1 MHSLWESAVVGML
14 RRLADWVCRYPR
26 LFFYP
31 QAVLLVLSIGYTVAY
46 LQFQSNRSDL
56 VGEDKVY
63 HRNFQEYKREFLAQ
77 EELVAVVESEDME
90 KNRQFVERLGARL
103 LQETNLFTD
112 VMFNNDVKMMGKK
125 ALTFFPEPKLEELR
139 DTLHSYRPF
148 LQQFSGATNLQSLFR
163 MFNRQFRTAKR
174 EANEENKALVRAIPA
189 VERIVQQALDTLD
202 RPGTPPSPGLT
213 VLFNAGREAEKQ
225 IYLTFAGGRIYL
237 VMARACNPKLNPQ
250 AVQRL
255 RVLVREIK
263 REVPGVNA
271 ALTGEP
277 VLEFDEMR
285 QSQRDTTV
293 ATIVSLV
300 LCALIFI
307 YGYQESGRP
316 IKATICLVVGL
327 AYTMAYTTFWP
338 GHLNILTITFL
349 PMLVGLAVDF
359 GVHLVTRFEEELRR
373 GRSEREAMEKAIVF
387 TGQGIFTGCFTTAGA
402 FFAMGLTDFKGIK
415 EMGMI
420 CGGGL
425 LICLVPMMTLLPVLL
440 LRGRQN
446 VIDHQFRRD
455 MEKRARIERLWL
467 DRPILVI
474 GVTAVLC
481 LLALAR
487 FPRVYFDYNLLDLQS
502 KGLPAVVFERKLID
516 SAEKS
521 VLFCAV
527 ITPSLE
533 EAVQLQARIAK
544 LPAVATNYSMA
555 PYLLEDQRRK
565 LALIR
570 EIKQEL
576 TGIEFQK
583 PDPGPVRV
591 LELSATLYGTQGY
604 LGWAAG
610 EAEKTGDPEL
620 ARQLLGLR
628 QAIGEL
634 RKRMIADREVASV
647 KLAAFQYAL
656 SRDLRD
662 TFAALRGQDDREG
675 LRIEDLP
682 PALRHQFV
690 SKSGRLYLIQV
701 YPRKDVWQRQNQ
713 EEFVTQLRQ
722 ELDPGNTGRPIITG
736 TPVQLLEYTSL
747 LKNSYQE
754 AAWYALAAIALLVLV
769 HFRSITSVLL
779 ALLPVAIGT
788 IWMVGFMGWSNPVIP
803 FNPANIMTLPLV
815 IGIGV
820 TSGIHILNRFA
831 EEKNP
836 GILAKSTGKAVLVSA
851 LTTMVGFGSLMLG
864 RHQGI
869 ASLGYVMAVGTGTCM
884 VAAVTALPAVLNLRA
899 RWQARAPRKKEP
911 SDETTGSA
919 LGREEP
925 R

>member
-1 MHSLWESAVVGML
+1 MSSLWESVFVRFL

-31 QAVLLVLSIGYTVAY
+31 QAVLLVVSFSYTVAY
-46 LQFQSNRSDL
+46 LQFQTNRADL

-63 HRNFQEYKREFLAQ
+63 HRNFQDYKREFVAQ
-77 EELVAVVESEDME
+77 EQLVAVVESEDLE

-103 LQETNLFTD
+103 LQEPNLFTD
-112 VMFNNDVKMMGKK
+112 VIFNNDVKMLGKK
-125 ALTFFPEPKLEELR
+125 ALLFVPEPNLEALR
-139 DTLHSYRPF
+139 DTLHNYRPF
-148 LQQFSGATNLQSLFR
+148 LQQFSGATNLQSLFG

-174 EANEENKALVRAIPA
+174 EENEENKSLVKAIPA
-189 VERIVQQALDTLD
+189 VERIVRQAVDSLQ
-202 RPGTPPSPGLT
+202 RPGSPPSPGLT

-225 IYLTFAGGRIYL
+225 IYVTFARGRIYL
-237 VMARACNPKLNPQ
+237 VTARASSPNRNAE
-250 AVQRL
+250 AVRRL
-255 RVLVREIK
+255 RQLVEQTK

-277 VLEFDEMR
+277 VLEFDEMQ
-285 QSQRDTTV
+285 QSQRDTAV

-327 AYTMAYTTFWP
+327 AYTMAYTTGVV

-349 PMLVGLAVDF
+349 PMLVGLAIDF

-373 GRSEREAMEKAIVF
+373 GRSEREAMEKALVF

-402 FFAMGLTDFKGIK
+402 FFAMGLTDFRGIQ
-415 EMGMI
+415 EMGII

-446 VIDHQFRRD
+446 ALDHQFQRD
-455 MEKRARIERLWL
+455 MAKREQFERLWL
-467 DRPILVI
+467 DRPVLVI
-474 GVTAVLC
+474 VLTALLC
-481 LLALAR
+481 GLAWVR
-487 FPRVYFDYNLLDLQS
+487 FPRVFFDYNLLNLQS
-502 KGLPAVVFERKLID
+502 EGLPAVVFERKLID

-521 VLFCAV
+521 VLFCSV
-527 ITPSLE
+527 ITPSLA
-533 EAVQLQARIAK
+533 EAVRLQSQITN
-544 LPAVATNYSMA
+544 LSTVASVYSMA
-555 PYLLEDQRRK
+555 PYLTEDSTRK

-570 EIKQEL
+570 EIRREL
-576 TGIEFQK
+576 VGIDFPK
-583 PDPGPVRV
+583 PDPGPVWV
-591 LELSATLYGTQGY
+591 LPLSATLYGTQGY
-604 LGWAAG
+604 LGSAA
-610 EAEKTGDPEL
+610 EEVEKTGDHEL

-628 QAIGEL
+628 QAIGVL
-634 RKRMIADREVASV
+634 RKEMIANRDLAAV
-647 KLAAFQYAL
+647 KLAAFQQAL
-656 SRDLRD
+656 GRDLRD
-662 TFAALRGQDDREG
+662 TFTALREQDDREG

-690 SKSGRLYLIQV
+690 SKSGKLHLVQV
-701 YPRKDVWQRQNQ
+701 YPKKDVWQRQNQ
-713 EEFVTQLRQ
+713 EEFVAQLRQ
-722 ELDPGNTGRPIITG
+722 ALDPNHTGRPIITG
-736 TPVQLLEYTSL
+736 TPVQLLEYTAL
-747 LKNSYQE
+747 LKSSYEE
-754 AAWYALAAIALLVLV
+754 AAWYALGAIAILVFI
-769 HFRSITSVLL
+769 HFRSIPNVLL
-779 ALLPVAIGT
+779 SLLPVAIGT
-788 IWMVGFMGWSNPVIP
+788 VWMVGFMGWSNPVIP

-815 IGIGV
+815 IGVGV

-851 LTTMVGFGSLMLG
+851 LTTMVGFGSLVLG
-864 RHQGI
+864 KHQGI
-869 ASLGYVMAVGTGTCM
+869 ASLGFVMAVGTGTCM
-884 VAAVTALPAVLNLRA
+884 VAAVTFLPAVLNLRM
-899 RWQARAPRKKEP
+899 RWQARRAKGEP
-911 SDETTGSA
+911 SDETTRSA